1 MLSFFNNKKP
11 KKDRKKLGEFE
22 AVSALQIAY
31 DTSDVKKAEPI
42 FDGETALIVNDTHFI
57 TLFEDEKSFEEF
69 YINALNIAVL
79 ENPEMAISY
88 FNRYL
93 GKNKWTDYVPRN
105 QVVKALT
112 TIIEKTKGGIE
123 EDLKEKIISQ
133 PLSLLRSFFNMSSIK
148 DRKEFYAFV
157 LSNNDGELIADT
169 VKAILKTIEIKT
181 VYFPRSNQYLK
192 AFDWGKS

>member
-1 MLSFFNNKKP
+1 MLSFFNKKLKKNP
-11 KKDRKKLGEFE
+11 KKLDEFE

-42 FDGETALIVNDTHFI
+42 FDGETALIVNDTNFI
-57 TLFEDEKSFEEF
+57 TLFENEKSFEEF

-79 ENPEMAISY
+79 ENPELAISY

-93 GKNKWTDYVPRN
+93 GKNKWIDYVPRN

-123 EDLKEKIISQ
+123 EDLKEKITSQ

-157 LSNNDGELIADT
+157 LSNNDGELITDT
-169 VKAILKTIEIKT
+169 VKAILKIIEIKT
-181 VYFPRSNQYLK
+181 VYFPKSNQYLK